1 MFKCCVSGAK
11 EDVEEAKKERAK
23 RDGKQTNPPSGA
35 STAATDGERSG
46 IAKTSGTDDIGPPAL
61 VTGSDRGQNVE
72 SGA

>member
-23 RDGKQTNPPSGA
+23 RNRKQTNPPS
-35 STAATDGERSG
+35 TAASDGGRSG
-46 IAKTSGTDDIGPPAL
+46 TAITSGTDDIGPPAL
-61 VTGSDRGQNVE
+61 VTGSDRGKNVA